1 MNFFFSY
8 DEDKKEIYYF
18 NFKTGK
24 AQWEHPLDDV
34 YRNLVKKARAELAT
48 STDQVDED
56 SRTSIKEDL
65 KSFEEAS
72 IILPSSEMYPKPR
85 VLEPLSPIGRN
96 AFKKSPTALAPMN
109 RSLSKE
115 LLKTNIAKSPA
126 GLEDDGSMKKSI
138 GSDEPDQASKV
149 LFDEPEVRKRPNS
162 SDIRNRR
169 NIGPMEFRHLSK
181 QDIIT
186 PKSIGKVNFLTESKK
201 LVEQNK
207 INDNQN
213 IENKT
218 SESTPVTK
226 DEGYATE
233 FSVSSLGEKDVG
245 GKKELTLTGGGSVF
259 LKTNKNKSSPSSDLI
274 SPSFSKEE
282 LTDGL
287 SSPADARR
295 SSSDIDSHPKGI
307 LREKNQKSI
316 EREQIDIIGNVY
328 SSLYFSF

>member
-1 MNFFFSY
+1 M
-8 DEDKKEIYYF
+8 
-18 NFKTGK
+18 
-24 AQWEHPLDDV
+24 
-34 YRNLVKKARAELAT
+34 
-48 STDQVDED
+48 DED

-96 AFKKSPTALAPMN
+96 AFKKSPIALASMN
-109 RSLSKE
+109 KSLSKE
-115 LLKTNIAKSPA
+115 ILKTNIAKSPA
-126 GLEDDGSMKKSI
+126 GLEDDSSMKKSI
-138 GSDEPDQASKV
+138 GSDEPNQVNKI
-149 LFDEPEVRKRPNS
+149 LFDETEVRKRPNS

-186 PKSIGKVNFLTESKK
+186 PKTLGKVNFLTESKK

-207 INDNQN
+207 IIDNQN
-213 IENKT
+213 VENKT

-233 FSVSSLGEKDVG
+233 FSVSSLGGKDAD
-245 GKKELTLTGGGSVF
+245 GKGKNELTLTGGGSVF

-307 LREKNQKSI
+307 LREKSQKSI
-316 EREQIDIIGNVY
+316 ERDQIDVIGNIFKIL
-328 SSLYFSF
+328 S